1 MGVWP
6 KAWFENLVY
15 HSHYESDDSIGPCAR
30 HCLQGEE
37 ELGGSPCK
45 GAMQAFKQARDW
57 QVGECKK
64 SKGEQIFCRKLQ
76 VNLCPSV
83 Q

>member
-1 MGVWP
+1 MDVQ
-6 KAWFENLVY
+6 AHCYLL
-15 HSHYESDDSIGPCAR
+15 HYESENSIGPRAG
-30 HCLQGEE
+30 HCLQGEG
-37 ELGGSPCK
+37 ELAGSPCK

-64 SKGEQIFCRKLQ
+64 SKGEQIFCRILQ

-83 Q
+83 H